1 MTIHSIPSAGASM
14 PLDWLVTPA
23 LAFSHPNEVLTNP
36 DLTDPERKAILAS
49 WASDAHA
56 VENMPWLRRL
66 DNGSTVSL
74 AEVLAALRALDRGMQ
89 RSRFAPD
96 RSGASASSP
105 AFFSSVRGGR
115 WPGRAR
121 HEAGKAHTARP
132 RDQRPASEPDV
143 LKLFDLAPSSR
154 HRMPISGTHP
164 PAGTLPGAGGH
175 IRQIPIVDPQ
185 GLGRAMT
192 NVSGILPRKAAQSSL

>member
-89 RSRFAPD
+89 EEPVRSRPQRRIGKLAGILFL
-96 RSGASASSP
+96 R
-105 AFFSSVRGGR
+105 
-115 WPGRAR
+115 PGRTMAR
-121 HEAGKAHTARP
+121 EG
-132 RDQRPASEPDV
+132 
-143 LKLFDLAPSSR
+143 AP
-154 HRMPISGTHP
+154 
-164 PAGTLPGAGGH
+164 
-175 IRQIPIVDPQ
+175 
-185 GLGRAMT
+185 
-192 NVSGILPRKAAQSSL
+192 